1 MFDRFNERVKRL
13 SFVDIK
19 LIKWGVFFATII
31 IVKLFPQLLKIN
43 YWMLIVLMVAC
54 SVKPAY
60 RFWFKK

>member
-1 MFDRFNERVKRL
+1 VFDRFNERVKRL